1 MFNSRIKLG
10 GGIQLSTEILAKC
23 FASWGGDGKYC
34 MACEEMGIEYE
45 GKCIFVV
52 LTAFGIYDSEA
63 WGMLADKHDII
74 AGRMQF
80 SLTIALKASLSKFIF
95 DNFPT
100 KCVSDR

>member
-52 LTAFGIYDSEA
+52 LTSIRMNENAPRCTAFGIYDSEA
-63 WGMLADKHDII
+63 
-74 AGRMQF
+74 
-80 SLTIALKASLSKFIF
+80 
-95 DNFPT
+95 
-100 KCVSDR
+100 